1 MPVLRMSPEELEKL
15 FGAGVIT
22 LGPKRRNQPEK
33 YPPGPF
39 LTPEQDAQLG
49 ELIREQGRL
58 PMLELVPSEPSEPTG
73 MQKFREL
80 LTPRFLSRW
89 LSPDKTD

>member
-1 MPVLRMSPEELEKL
+1 MSVSRMSPEELARL

-22 LGPKRRNQPEK
+22 LGPKGRNAPEK

-39 LTPEQDAQLG
+39 LTPEQDAHLG

-58 PMLELVPSEPSEPTG
+58 PMLELVPSEPPAPTG
-73 MQKFREL
+73 VQKFREL
-80 LTPRFLSRW
+80 ITPRFLSRW
-89 LSPDKTD
+89 LSPD

>member
-1 MPVLRMSPEELEKL
+1 MPVSRMSPKELEKL

-22 LGPKRRNQPEK
+22 LGPKRREEPEK

-49 ELIREQGRL
+49 ELLREQGGL
-58 PMLELVPSEPSEPTG
+58 PMLELVPSERPASTG
-73 MQKFREL
+73 VQKFREL
-80 LTPRFLSRW
+80 IIPRFLSRW
-89 LSPDKTD
+89 LSPHKAK

>member
-1 MPVLRMSPEELEKL
+1 MPVSRMSPEELEKL

-22 LGPKRRNQPEK
+22 LGPKRRNEREK
-33 YPPGPF
+33 YPPGSL

-49 ELIREQGRL
+49 ELIREQGGL
-58 PMLELVPSEPSEPTG
+58 PMLELVSSEPPAPTG

-80 LTPRFLSRW
+80 ITPRFLSRW
-89 LSPDKTD
+89 RSLEEED